1 MMASLENKIVLI
13 TGASSGIG
21 ADCARLFAAQK
32 AKLILAARRTEKLS
46 ALKKELSSLTE
57 VHTVT
62 LDVRDYQAM
71 QVAIDKLPAEWKS
84 IDILLN
90 NAGVSRGLA
99 KIAEGNIEHW
109 KEMIDTN
116 LYGFLYTLRAVLPGM
131 FARQKGHVINIGSIS
146 GREVYPGGSVYCAT
160 KSAVRSITQTLR
172 LECLGTPL
180 RVTEIAP
187 GAVETEFSI
196 VRYDG
201 DIDRAKETY
210 QGMTPLSGTDVARA
224 VLFAANSD
232 PEVNISEII
241 LMSTDQAGVRTIHR
255 RTENPA

>member
-1 MMASLENKIVLI
+1 MTTLLENKIVFI

-21 ADCARLFAAQK
+21 ADCARLFAKQK

-46 ALKKELSSLTE
+46 ELKKELSALTE
-57 VHTVT
+57 VHSLT
-62 LDVRDYQAM
+62 LDVRHYE
-71 QVAIDKLPAEWKS
+71 AIHSAIENLPEAWKN
-84 IDILLN
+84 IDVLVN
-90 NAGVSRGLA
+90 NAGVSRGLS
-99 KIAEGNIEHW
+99 KIAEGDIDHW

-131 FARQKGHVINIGSIS
+131 FSRNNGHVINIGSIS

-160 KSAVRSITQTLR
+160 KYAVRAITQTLR
-172 LECLGTPL
+172 LECLGTPI

-201 DIDRAKETY
+201 DVNRAKETY
-210 QGMTPLSGTDVARA
+210 QGMTPLSGGDVARA
-224 VLFAANSD
+224 VVFAASSD
-232 PEVNISEII
+232 PEVNVSEIV

-255 RTENPA
+255 RN

>member
-1 MMASLENKIVLI
+1 MSASLENKIVLI

-21 ADCARLFAAQK
+21 ADSARLFAGQK
-32 AKLILAARRTEKLS
+32 AKLILAARRTEKLA
-46 ALKKELSSLTE
+46 ALKKELSALTD
-57 VHTVT
+57 VHTLT

-71 QVAIDKLPAEWKS
+71 QSALEQLPTEWQS

-99 KIAEGNIEHW
+99 KISEGNIEHW

-131 FARQKGHVINIGSIS
+131 VARQKGHVINVGSIS

-160 KSAVRSITQTLR
+160 KSAVHSITKTLR
-172 LECLGTPL
+172 LECLGTPI

-201 DIDRAKETY
+201 DVERAKETY
-210 QGMTPLSGTDVARA
+210 EGMTPLSGNDVARA
-224 VLFAANSD
+224 VLFAASSD
-232 PEVNISEII
+232 PEVNISELV

-255 RTENPA
+255 RK